1 MASPSSCLALCGGPD
16 EIGRKE
22 RSELEGTRGGVAF
35 TLKLFTTGDGLP
47 GFGLIIDSVRALEV
61 SGQLFIEKGREG

>member
-1 MASPSSCLALCGGPD
+1 MRLAERKGLSWR
-16 EIGRKE
+16 GRE
-22 RSELEGTRGGVAF
+22 GVAF

-61 SGQLFIEKGREG
+61 SGQLFIEIGREG